1 MTPHAAGAVAQLAS
15 PVACTGLHKLFRQRI
30 LKGPPSSQP
39 GPPSGPPTV
48 TVLGDWPEVLG
59 SEGEWRDGSSLFHV
73 GKAHFS
79 LPAMRE
85 TMVIKFRVVR

>member
-1 MTPHAAGAVAQLAS
+1 LTPHAAGSAAQLAL
-15 PVACTGLHKLFRQRI
+15 PVARAGLRKLFRQRI
-30 LKGPPSSQP
+30 LKGVPVFPARA
-39 GPPSGPPTV
+39 PSGPPTV

>member
-1 MTPHAAGAVAQLAS
+1 MTPHAAGAAAQLAS

-59 SEGEWRDGSSLFHV
+59 SEGEWRDLLVRADAEGARLIECLAWS
-73 GKAHFS
+73 
-79 LPAMRE
+79 R
-85 TMVIKFRVVR
+85 RVAAVRGAR